1 MKQVELTPAA
11 LTVLREGLAAYFAG
25 SGADTL
31 RDLGIAPRAVTARGA
46 FAEALF
52 KVEQGRESLETSHE
66 RLDRRFDRV
75 RVLLFADQRLIG
87 SAGLQ
92 RDSDGEYELE
102 HVTIGEVE
110 ELQATLATIEAID
123 ETSEKEV
130 DVRLVRVPQLE
141 LTGLAVVPAEPEA
154 TLEYRMIERAPG
166 VGAFETEAV
175 GVEGKILASD
185 SPSFLA
191 EFDARAKA
199 YERIYPAE

>member
-1 MKQVELTPAA
+1 MKPIEVTPTA
-11 LTVLREGLAAYFAG
+11 LTALQQGLSAFVAG

-31 RDLGIAPRAVTARGA
+31 NDLEIDPQAVTARGA
-46 FAEALF
+46 LAEALF
-52 KVEQGRESLETSHE
+52 GVEQSKVSLEGPRET
-66 RLDRRFDRV
+66 LDRRFDRV
-75 RVLLFADQRLIG
+75 RVLLFADQTLIG
-87 SAGLQ
+87 SAGLK
-92 RDSDGEYELE
+92 RRGDGEYELE

-110 ELQATLATIEAID
+110 ELQATLATIEAI
-123 ETSEKEV
+123 EQTSETEL